1 MFRRSTNNPWIPP
14 GGINSGYFT
23 TIGGEDVAPVL
34 ALAGNGRF
42 PGLIGATVVHDTSS
56 ALKASK
62 TSVGTLFEGV
72 YQLVKFSGAITR
84 GQLVFW
90 DTNANNGI
98 ANFQVTHTVAATSVF
113 RAGVALFTDASA
125 NGKFGYIQVAGLAS
139 MLFGA
144 SPAAAADSMVIQA
157 TAADT
162 PLLTVATVNTFA
174 DATAVPTTVA
184 WHKARVGYS
193 YTAPTASV
201 TNPVFMDLNAFIPNI
216 GRG

>member
-1 MFRRSTNNPWIPP
+1 MFRRSTNNPWRPP
-14 GGINSGYFT
+14 QGINGTYFG
-23 TIGGEDVAPVL
+23 TIGGADIGSL
-34 ALAGNGRF
+34 DNRF
-42 PGLIGATVVHDTSS
+42 PGLLGATTVLDTAS
-56 ALKASK
+56 ALKESALA
-62 TSVGTLFEGV
+62 VGTLFEGV
-72 YQLVKFSGAITR
+72 YQIVKFSGAIVR

-98 ANFQVTHTVAATSVF
+98 PNLTVTHTVTAASAF
-113 RAGVALFTDASA
+113 RAGVALFTDAAA
-125 NGKFGYIQVAGLAS
+125 NGKFGFIQVAGRAS

-144 SPAAAADSMVIQA
+144 APAAAAMSMVIQA

-184 WHKARVGYS
+184 WHKSRVGYT
-193 YTAPTASV
+193 YTVPTASV
-201 TNPVFMDLNAFIPNI
+201 TNPVLMDLNGFVPVV